1 MTSPPS
7 IHWRRLRRFFIS
19 LWITT
24 PLYWGMTHSQANEGP
39 ATQPELQTVTTN
51 QSEDCLEALA
61 TARSRDAAANGLK
74 SPFSLLNWNVEK
86 AQHPDLITAFAEFA
100 RGSDLIF
107 LQEAVPLKKNQTVV
121 EQSLY
126 EAFARGYVQNQIATG
141 VLTLARVPH
150 LVHCNI
156 TATEPWLRTPK
167 ATSVTLYPLHDSRHT
182 LLAINLHGVNFSFGM
197 EGYSAQLEA
206 IAALMRPHPG
216 PIILGGDFNTWSERR
231 LRAVEQLA
239 AELQLTP
246 VPFSPDHRTTT
257 FGNPLDHLYVRGLT
271 WRSTEARP
279 VSTSDHNPL
288 FATLEQTD
296 T

>member
-1 MTSPPS
+1 MDNAILLTETVS
-7 IHWRRLRRFFIS
+7 LR
-19 LWITT
+19 WILAVAICST
-24 PLYWGMTHSQANEGP
+24 LGYASASEVATHVVKPKHSERCVEAISQAPFTEADQGLILP
-39 ATQPELQTVTTN
+39 FTV
-51 QSEDCLEALA
+51 
-61 TARSRDAAANGLK
+61 
-74 SPFSLLNWNVEK
+74 LNWNVEK
-86 AQHPDLITAFAEFA
+86 AQHPGLVAEFA
-100 RGSDLIF
+100 AYAERSDLIF

-126 EAFARGYVQNQIATG
+126 EAFVRGYVQNQIETG

-167 ATSVTLYPLHDSRHT
+167 ATSVTLYPLHDSRDT
-182 LLAINLHGVNFSFGM
+182 LLAINLHGINFSFGI
-197 EGYSAQLEA
+197 EAYSAQLEA
-206 IAALMRPHPG
+206 IAALIRPHPG

-239 AELQLTP
+239 AGLQLTP

-288 FATLEQTD
+288 FATLEQTYP
-296 T
+296 